1 MESKRPIDKWMRNE
15 PDKDNDEKILNDWK
29 EWEESKKN
37 VVNRAAQRSE
47 QK

>member
-1 MESKRPIDKWMRNE
+1 MRNE